1 MAQLWVR
8 EYPWALS
15 LLLLV
20 GLTEWR
26 THVLFTK
33 TIATVEKVF
42 KSTHSR
48 LMKRSLK
55 EAIAIVPPSQGGR
68 RASALV
74 WEESGIAFSSS
85 TLEVLV

>member
-1 MAQLWVR
+1 MTQLWVR

-26 THVLFTK
+26 THLLFTK

-42 KSTHSR
+42 KSTHSK

-55 EAIAIVPPSQGGR
+55 ETIAIVPLSQDGR

-74 WEESGIAFSSS
+74 REEGGNAFSSS
-85 TLEVLV
+85 ILEVLV